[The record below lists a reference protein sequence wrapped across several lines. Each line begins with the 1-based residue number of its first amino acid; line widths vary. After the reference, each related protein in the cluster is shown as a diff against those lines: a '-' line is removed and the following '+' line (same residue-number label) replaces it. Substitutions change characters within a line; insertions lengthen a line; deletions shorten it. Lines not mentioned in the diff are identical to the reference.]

1 MSTTIWL
8 QNRKKSPNFARI
20 AEIRRERNML
30 YIVRSMR
37 DTTQM
42 QPKPKRPTG
51 VTVLAILEILG
62 GLAGLGGGAVL
73 IGVAALVSS
82 ADFATLYPQLSG
94 IGGVSTILYALGA
107 LVLIFG
113 ILGLILGVGFLG
125 GKGWAWTLGIV
136 VGILNIV
143 LSVVQTAIGF
153 YSSIVGIIFPI
164 IIIYYL
170 MRPHV
175 KAFFGKGPAM
185 AAGMQPPPMM
195 SSSMPMGSASMGK
208 NCKNCGASIPTGAT
222 RCPSC
227 GASV

>member
-1 MSTTIWL
+1 
-8 QNRKKSPNFARI
+8 
-20 AEIRRERNML
+20 
-30 YIVRSMR
+30 
-37 DTTQM
+37 M

-62 GLAGLGGGAVL
+62 GLAGLVGGAAL

-82 ADFATLYPQLSG
+82 SDFATLYPQLAG
-94 IGGVSTILYALGA
+94 IGSVSTLLYALGA
-107 LVLIFG
+107 LALIFG
-113 ILGLILGVGFLG
+113 ILGLVLGIGFLG

-136 VGILNIV
+136 VGVLNIV
-143 LSVVQTAIGF
+143 VSIAETAIGF
-153 YSSIVGIIFPI
+153 TSNIIGIIFPI

-195 SSSMPMGSASMGK
+195 SSSMPMGSAPMGSMGK
-208 NCKNCGASIPTGAT
+208 NCKNCGASIPAGAT

>member
-1 MSTTIWL
+1 
-8 QNRKKSPNFARI
+8 
-20 AEIRRERNML
+20 
-30 YIVRSMR
+30 
-37 DTTQM
+37 M

-62 GLAGLGGGAVL
+62 GLAGLVGGAAL

-82 ADFATLYPQLSG
+82 SNFATLYPQLAG
-94 IGGVSTILYALGA
+94 IGSVSTLLYALGA
-107 LVLIFG
+107 LALIFG
-113 ILGLILGVGFLG
+113 ILGLVLGIGFLG

-143 LSVVQTAIGF
+143 VSIAETAIGF
-153 YSSIVGIIFPI
+153 SSNIIGIIFPI

-195 SSSMPMGSASMGK
+195 SSSMPMGSAPMGSMGL
-208 NCKNCGASIPTGAT
+208 NCKNCGASIPAGAT

-227 GASV
+227 GANL

>member
-1 MSTTIWL
+1 
-8 QNRKKSPNFARI
+8 
-20 AEIRRERNML
+20 
-30 YIVRSMR
+30 
-37 DTTQM
+37 M

-62 GLAGLGGGAVL
+62 GLAGLVGGAAL

-82 ADFATLYPQLSG
+82 SDFATLYPQLAG
-94 IGGVSTILYALGA
+94 IGSVSTLLYALGA
-107 LVLIFG
+107 LALIFG
-113 ILGLILGVGFLG
+113 ILGLVLGIGFLG

-143 LSVVQTAIGF
+143 VSIAETAIGF
-153 YSSIVGIIFPI
+153 SSNIIGIIFPI

-195 SSSMPMGSASMGK
+195 SSSMPMGSAPMGSMGMT
-208 NCKNCGASIPTGAT
+208 CKNCGASIPAGAT

-227 GASV
+227 GANL

>member
-1 MSTTIWL
+1 
-8 QNRKKSPNFARI
+8 
-20 AEIRRERNML
+20 
-30 YIVRSMR
+30 
-37 DTTQM
+37 M

-82 ADFATLYPQLSG
+82 SNFAALYPQLAG
-94 IGGVSTILYALGA
+94 IGGVSTLLYALGA
-107 LVLIFG
+107 LALIFG
-113 ILGLILGVGFLG
+113 ILGLVLGIGFLG

-136 VGILNIV
+136 VGALNIIV
-143 LSVVQTAIGF
+143 SLVETGIGF
-153 YSSIVGIIFPI
+153 YSSIIGIIFPI

-185 AAGMQPPPMM
+185 AGGMQPPPMM
-195 SSSMPMGSASMGK
+195 SSSMPMGSAPMGSMGMT
-208 NCKNCGASIPTGAT
+208 CKNCGASIPAGAT

-227 GASV
+227 GANL

>member
-1 MSTTIWL
+1 
-8 QNRKKSPNFARI
+8 
-20 AEIRRERNML
+20 
-30 YIVRSMR
+30 
-37 DTTQM
+37 M

-62 GLAGLGGGAVL
+62 GLAGLVGGAAL

-82 ADFATLYPQLSG
+82 SNFATLYPQLAG
-94 IGGVSTILYALGA
+94 IGSVSTLLYALGA
-107 LVLIFG
+107 LALIFG
-113 ILGLILGVGFLG
+113 ILGLVLGIGFLG

-143 LSVVQTAIGF
+143 VSIAETAIGF
-153 YSSIVGIIFPI
+153 SSNIIGIIFPI

-175 KAFFGKGPAM
+175 KSFFGKGPAM

-195 SSSMPMGSASMGK
+195 SSSMPMGSAPMGSMGMT
-208 NCKNCGASIPTGAT
+208 CKNCGASIPAGAT

-227 GASV
+227 GANL

>member
-1 MSTTIWL
+1 
-8 QNRKKSPNFARI
+8 
-20 AEIRRERNML
+20 
-30 YIVRSMR
+30 
-37 DTTQM
+37 M

-62 GLAGLGGGAVL
+62 GLAGLVGGAAL

-82 ADFATLYPQLSG
+82 SNFAALYPQLAG
-94 IGGVSTILYALGA
+94 IGSVSTLLYALGA
-107 LVLIFG
+107 LALIFG
-113 ILGLILGVGFLG
+113 ILGLVLGIGFLG

-136 VGILNIV
+136 VGVLNIV
-143 LSVVQTAIGF
+143 VSIVETAIGF
-153 YSSIVGIIFPI
+153 SSNIIGIIFPI

-195 SSSMPMGSASMGK
+195 SSSMPMGSAPMGSMGMT
-208 NCKNCGASIPTGAT
+208 CKNCGASIPAGAT

-227 GASV
+227 GANL

>member
-1 MSTTIWL
+1 
-8 QNRKKSPNFARI
+8 
-20 AEIRRERNML
+20 
-30 YIVRSMR
+30 
-37 DTTQM
+37 M

-62 GLAGLGGGAVL
+62 GLAGLGIGAVL
-73 IGVAALVSS
+73 IGS
-82 ADFATLYPQLSG
+82 
-94 IGGVSTILYALGA
+94 VSTLQSALGA
-107 LVLIFG
+107 LALIFG
-113 ILGLILGVGFLG
+113 ILGFVLGIGFLG
-125 GKGWAWTLGIV
+125 GKGWAWTLGII
-136 VGILNIV
+136 VGVLNIIV
-143 LSVVQTAIGF
+143 SLVETAVVSPSDIA
-153 YSSIVGIIFPI
+153 GIIFPI

-195 SSSMPMGSASMGK
+195 SSGSSPMGSMGMT
-208 NCKNCGASIPTGAT
+208 CKNCGASIPSGAA

>member
-1 MSTTIWL
+1 
-8 QNRKKSPNFARI
+8 
-20 AEIRRERNML
+20 
-30 YIVRSMR
+30 
-37 DTTQM
+37 M

-73 IGVAALVSS
+73 IGVAALASS
-82 ADFATLYPQLSG
+82 SNFSALYPQLAG
-94 IGGVSTILYALGA
+94 IGSVSTLLYALGA
-107 LVLIFG
+107 LALIFG
-113 ILGLILGVGFLG
+113 ILGLVLGIGFLG

-136 VGILNIV
+136 VGVLNIV
-143 LSVVQTAIGF
+143 VSIAETAIGF
-153 YSSIVGIIFPI
+153 SSNIIGIIFPI

-195 SSSMPMGSASMGK
+195 SSSMPMGSAPMGSMGMT
-208 NCKNCGASIPTGAT
+208 CKNCGASIPAGAT

-227 GASV
+227 GANL